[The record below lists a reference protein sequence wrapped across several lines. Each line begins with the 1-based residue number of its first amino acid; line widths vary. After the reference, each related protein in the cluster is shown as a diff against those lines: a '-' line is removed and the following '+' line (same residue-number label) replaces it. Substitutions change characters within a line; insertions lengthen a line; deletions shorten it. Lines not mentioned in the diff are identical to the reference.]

1 MGHSPN
7 PSHGPTMRLS
17 LLFLL
22 AADLIGSQLLY
33 AQESSPPDA
42 ERLQF
47 VRAKVLPLLEA
58 RCFECHKDSRD
69 HRGGLLLTSRK
80 AMLRGGDS
88 GPAIVPG
95 KPDESLLIEAIR
107 YEGFEMPPRNRMP
120 EAEVRILESWV
131 QKGAP
136 WPADLETAA
145 TPEPA
150 EFPLQKR
157 KASHWAW
164 QPIRN
169 PEIPTSDGWGKDSLD
184 GFLHRRLKAAELSPA
199 PDADRHTLIRRL
211 YFDLIGLPPTPQQ
224 IEAFVTEQASDDEAI
239 DKAVDELLA
248 SPHFGERW
256 GRHWLDLVRY
266 AETLGHEFDYPLHHA
281 WRYRDYIIRAFNADV
296 PYDQLLQE
304 HVAGDLLS
312 KPRRH
317 PDQHFNES
325 IIGTGFWF
333 LHEEKHAPVDV
344 RAEEAAKI
352 DNQIDVLSKTFLGLT
367 VACARCHD
375 HKFDAISTQ
384 DYYALAGYLQSSR
397 RRTAWL
403 DPHQKIAT
411 QTEQLRTLRRQ
422 ALDAAM
428 KQTPRAELLQRYAA
442 AAVDIVRHL
451 AAAKSE
457 SASGQSN
464 EPPAE
469 AVRQTMVT
477 KYASESEL
485 AADVL
490 QRWVDQLQD
499 VRTAQHDD
507 PMSLPAALAQQTE
520 TPEAARSWIQR
531 NRIDPAQPESMP
543 QFAEFSAGLPEGWFA
558 QGPAFAD
565 EPVQSTRWSVGGDGL
580 RHSYQAGVNSAQW
593 SHELHGSVSSPTF
606 ELAAPEILVRVAGQN
621 TRMRLIIDGYE
632 MFEFNALL
640 FNGMQQK
647 IDTDGDYRWLRF
659 SGDTHRYQGHR
670 VYIEFLDEGDG
681 WFDLQEIRFP
691 ATAGQAPPEQR
702 PSGFNRDLALRL
714 HASDEDPAATTALLS
729 RWAQAA
735 ADNLVAREAL
745 LDRRL
750 LPESQPSQWTRHV
763 KRWIDAATAIPKPVP
778 VIAIADGT
786 PENESVF
793 IRGNHRNLGKEAP
806 RQMLTALRTADAPTE
821 VTGSGRLQLAQQMI
835 APDNPLVA
843 RVAVNRIWHHL
854 FGRGIV
860 ESTDNFGVLG
870 KSPTHPELLDHL
882 AVRFREGGWSTKAMI
897 RAIVT
902 SRAYRM
908 SSRRTEAG
916 ERIDPTNALLHRA
929 NVRRLQGEAVRDA
942 ILTVS
947 GRLDP
952 QLYGAPVPIRLNSF
966 LQGRGRPRENGP
978 VDGNGRRSIYL
989 SVYRNFLNPFMLAF
1003 DVPPPVT
1010 TTGSRTVSNVPA
1022 QALILLNNEFVN
1034 QQARLWADRLLQQ
1047 SDSDR
1052 AQELLQTAWL
1062 QLLGRPATEEDL
1074 QPLLEFAG
1082 GQDERISKPSLS
1094 TICHVLLNS
1103 KEFLFLR

>member
-1 MGHSPN
+1 MGHSPV
-7 PSHGPTMRLS
+7 PSHGPTMHLS

-22 AADLIGSQLLY
+22 AAGLIGSPLLY
-33 AQESSPPDA
+33 AQEFSPPDA
-42 ERLQF
+42 ARLQF

-58 RCFECHKDSRD
+58 RCFECHKDPRD

-95 KPDESLLIEAIR
+95 KPNESLLIEAIR

-120 EAEVRILESWV
+120 EAEVRILERWV
-131 QKGAP
+131 QEGAP

-145 TPEPA
+145 APEPS
-150 EFPLQKR
+150 EFPLQER

-164 QPIRN
+164 QPIRD
-169 PEIPTSDGWGKDSLD
+169 PKIPTSDGWGKNPLD
-184 GFLHRRLKAAELSPA
+184 GFVHRRLRTAELSPA

-224 IEAFVTEQASDDEAI
+224 IEAFVTDQASDDEAI
-239 DKAVDELLA
+239 NNAVDQLLA

-296 PYDQLLQE
+296 PYDQLLLE
-304 HVAGDLLS
+304 HVAGDLLPQ
-312 KPRRH
+312 PRRH
-317 PDQHFNES
+317 PDEHFNES

-333 LHEEKHAPVDV
+333 LHEDKHAPVDV

-352 DNQIDVLSKTFLGLT
+352 DNQIDVFSKTFLGLT

-403 DPHQKIAT
+403 DPHQQISA
-411 QTEQLRTLRRQ
+411 QTDQLRSLRNQ
-422 ALDAAM
+422 ALDAAGG
-428 KQTPRAELLQRYAA
+428 QRPQSDLLQRYAA
-442 AAVDIVRHL
+442 AAIDIVRRM
-451 AAAKSE
+451 AAVESEVASSE
-457 SASGQSN
+457 SDAMPDDGL
-464 EPPAE
+464 
-469 AVRQTMVT
+469 RQTLVKKHAT
-477 KYASESEL
+477 ESEL

-490 QRWVDQLQD
+490 LRWVEHLQD
-499 VRTAQHDD
+499 ERTAQPSD
-507 PMSLPAALAQQTE
+507 PMSLPAALAQQTNIAA
-520 TPEAARSWIQR
+520 AARGWIQQ
-531 NRIDPAQPESMP
+531 NHIDRTQPASMP
-543 QFAEFSAGLPEGWFA
+543 QFADFSAGLPEGWFA
-558 QGPAFAD
+558 RGPAFAD
-565 EPVQSTRWSVGGDGL
+565 KPVLSTRWSVVGDGL
-580 RHSYQAGVNSAQW
+580 RHSHRAGVNSAQW

-647 IDTDGDYRWLRF
+647 IDTDGEYRWLRF

-670 VYIEFLDEGDG
+670 VYIEVLDEGDG
-681 WFDLQEIRFP
+681 WFDLQEVRFP

-702 PSGFNRDLALRL
+702 PSGFNRNLAQQL
-714 HASDEDPAATTALLS
+714 HASGEDPAATTTLLS
-729 RWAQAA
+729 RWAEAA
-735 ADNLVAREAL
+735 ADNSVAREAL

-750 LPESQPSQWTRHV
+750 LPESQQSQWTKHA
-763 KRWIDAATAIPKPVP
+763 KRWMDAATGIPAPVP

-793 IRGNHRNLGKEAP
+793 IRGNHKNPGKEAP
-806 RQMLTALRTADAPTE
+806 RRMLTALQTDHVPTE

-835 APDNPLVA
+835 APENPLVA

-870 KSPTHPELLDHL
+870 KPPTHPELLDHL
-882 AVRFREGGWSTKAMI
+882 AVRFREYGWSTKAMI

-902 SRAYRM
+902 SRTYRM

-916 ERIDPTNALLHRA
+916 ERIDPTNALFHRA

-1034 QQARLWADRLLQQ
+1034 QQAKLWADRLLQQ
-1047 SDSDR
+1047 SNSDR
-1052 AQELLQTAWL
+1052 AQEVLQNAWL
-1062 QLLGRPATEEDL
+1062 QLLGRPATDEDL
-1074 QPLLEFAG
+1074 MPLLEFYG
-1082 GQDERISKPSLS
+1082 GRSEEISKQMLS